1 MQSVEKFTH
10 IHIYEEVPY
19 DTQLELVQKL
29 ASAVLMEEMKILARL
44 LVFYCLQVTV
54 EFVL

>member
-10 IHIYEEVPY
+10 INIYEEVPY